1 MTMTDKLGFS
11 DFEKEAMKQRA
22 EELRREHGKKN
33 GEADV
38 LEKVAEMTTDERDI
52 AMNFHMLVQRIA
64 PELTAKT
71 WYGMP
76 AYANQDKKVVLF
88 FQAGSKYESRLS
100 TIGFQD
106 AAQLDDGVFWP
117 TSFAITQWTDAVE
130 TQLTALIQR
139 AVNGQSPQQK

>member
-1 MTMTDKLGFS
+1 MTDKLGFS

-33 GEADV
+33 GEADL
-38 LEKVAEMTTDERDI
+38 LEKVAEMTADERDI
-52 AMNFHMLVQRIA
+52 AMNLHMLVQRVA
-64 PELTAKT
+64 PDLTAKT

-106 AAQLDDGVFWP
+106 AAQLDDGIFWP
-117 TSFAITQWTDAVE
+117 TSFAITQWTKDVE
-130 TQLTALIQR
+130 DQMRILIQH
-139 AVNGQSPQQK
+139 AVTGQAK